1 MAALPRIK
9 ICGLSRLRD
18 IEVINEVRPD
28 YAGFVFAESSR
39 QVSPAQ
45 AQLLREQLDAGITPV
60 GVFVDAAID
69 TVVGLVKAGIIEVV
83 QLHGSEDEAYIQQ
96 LRERCAVSLIK
107 AFTVR
112 TAQDVA
118 LADNTTA
125 DILMLDNGK
134 GTGERF
140 DWDFLRQ
147 APPLAHPWF
156 LAGGIDSDN
165 LSSALALEPWGIDV
179 SSGVE
184 TEGLKDP
191 DKIRALVR
199 NARLTGDATNQ

>member
-9 ICGLSRLRD
+9 ICGLSRPQD

-28 YAGFVFAESSR
+28 YAGFVFAKSSR

-45 AQLLREQLDAGITPV
+45 AQLLREQLDVGITSV
-60 GVFVDAAID
+60 GVFVDAAIERIVD
-69 TVVGLVKAGIIEVV
+69 LVKAGIIEVV
-83 QLHGSEDEAYIQQ
+83 QLHGSEDEFFLQE
-96 LRERCAVSLIK
+96 LRERCAAPLIK

-112 TAQDVA
+112 SAADIEA
-118 LADNTTA
+118 ADNTPA
-125 DILMLDNGK
+125 DMLMMDNGK

-140 DWDFLRQ
+140 DWEFLREM
-147 APPLAHPWF
+147 PPLAHPWF
-156 LAGGIDSDN
+156 LAGGIDVKN

-184 TEGLKDP
+184 TDGRKDP
-191 DKIRALVR
+191 DKIRALVQT
-199 NARLTGDATNQ
+199 ARLTGHAANQ